1 MKRLLTLMALMTVVI
16 ASALGQRKASGYV
29 YSVSD
34 DQPVIGATVLVKGT
48 TIGTSTDIDGN
59 FVIKNVPANA
69 SKLVISYVG
78 MLPTEVSIGEDL
90 KIIAVR

>member
-34 DQPVIGATVLVKGT
+34 D
-48 TIGTSTDIDGN
+48 
-59 FVIKNVPANA
+59 
-69 SKLVISYVG
+69 
-78 MLPTEVSIGEDL
+78 
-90 KIIAVR
+90 